1 MGARQCALVILK
13 GTILINAARD
23 AGQSSSAFSLGV
35 TLTGLSPC
43 FVNALN
49 GRILHADG
57 IFFGDD
63 D

>member
-1 MGARQCALVILK
+1 VILK